1 MRAVQ
6 GGVFS
11 CRERFL
17 AENTNFRNWVFT
29 SSHCHFAFMV
39 QRGARWCSMVQGGAN
54 FLLRSKIVAD
64 MLLKI
69 SGIQMSNKMG
79 AKRPK

>member
-1 MRAVQ
+1 
-6 GGVFS
+6 
-11 CRERFL
+11 
-17 AENTNFRNWVFT
+17 
-29 SSHCHFAFMV
+29 MV
-39 QRGARWCSMVQGGAN
+39 QRGAAWCRVVQI
-54 FLLRSKIVAD
+54 FFLRSKIVAD